1 MNVNV
6 SVVVVHVGTMCVN
19 VVVLVMEEKWIDVSQ
34 LVPSARASEP
44 QRLGR
49 PWP

>member
-1 MNVNV
+1 MNV
-6 SVVVVHVGTMCVN
+6 SVVVVGTMWVN
-19 VVVLVMEEKWIDVSQ
+19 VVVLVMKEKWIDVSQ
-34 LVPSARASEP
+34 LVIPSARASET